1 MKELIQNLVNKANL
15 NEMQAT
21 KAVDVVRNFLAEKL
35 PAQIREP
42 VLRAIGATKT
52 EGMPGAAQGATGK
65 MF

>member
-1 MKELIQNLVNKANL
+1 MKELMQNLMNKANL
-15 NEMQAT
+15 NETQAT
-21 KAVDVVRNFLAEKL
+21 RTVDVVRNFLSEKL

-42 VLRAIGATKT
+42 VLRAIGGTKT